1 MTEAEK
7 KMKKYLRAVR
17 RKLNLP
23 SDVKKRVMTDFASS
37 IQSRKEAGITDDEIF
52 SEFGNP
58 AKVTADLNEQM
69 KEFAYIKSPCRW
81 VCFALIIVCSMAL
94 LYKGGAGLLAAMLS
108 FALFSENVGVI
119 GGVDGPTQIYVA
131 QSQDSMVHGMVMT
144 ALILVM
150 SILGF
155 YFLGHMRKK

>member
-7 KMKKYLRAVR
+7 KMKKYCNRVER
-17 RKLNLP
+17 RLNLP
-23 SDVKKRVMTDFASS
+23 RDVKTRVMTDFQSS
-37 IQSRKEAGITDDEIF
+37 IQARREAGMTDEDIMAEL
-52 SEFGNP
+52 GTP
-58 AKVTADLNEQM
+58 KKAAADLNEQM
-69 KEFAYIKSPCRW
+69 KEFAYIKSPWRW

-94 LYKGGAGLLAAMLS
+94 LYKGGAGLLVAILS
-108 FALFSENVGVI
+108 FTLFNENVGVI
-119 GGVDGPTQIYVA
+119 GGVDGPTQIYIA

>member
-23 SDVKKRVMTDFASS
+23 SDVKRRVMTDFTSS
-37 IQSRKEAGITDDEIF
+37 IQNRKEAGKTDDEIL
-52 SEFGNP
+52 SEFGKP
-58 AKVTADLNEQM
+58 AEVAADLNEQM
-69 KEFAYIKSPCRW
+69 KEFAYIKSPWRW
-81 VCFALIIVCSMAL
+81 VCFILIIVCSMAL
-94 LYKGGAGLLAAMLS
+94 LYKSGAGLLAAMLS
-108 FALFSENVGVI
+108 FALFNGSVGVI

-131 QSQDSMVHGMVMT
+131 QSQDSMVHEMIMT
-144 ALILVM
+144 TLILVM

>member
-23 SDVKKRVMTDFASS
+23 SDVKKRVMTDFTSS
-37 IQSRKEAGITDDEIF
+37 IQSRKEAGKTDDEIY

-58 AKVTADLNEQM
+58 TEVAADLNEQM
-69 KEFAYIKSPCRW
+69 KEFAYIKSPWRW

-94 LYKGGAGLLAAMLS
+94 LYKGGAGLLVAILS
-108 FALFSENVGVI
+108 FTLFNENVGVI
-119 GGVDGPTQIYVA
+119 GGVDGPTQIYIA

>member
-23 SDVKKRVMTDFASS
+23 SDVKKRVMTDFTSS
-37 IQSRKEAGITDDEIF
+37 IQRRKEAGKTDDEIF
-52 SEFGNP
+52 SEFGKP
-58 AKVTADLNEQM
+58 TEVAADLNEQM
-69 KEFAYIKSPCRW
+69 KEFAYIKSPWRW
-81 VCFALIIVCSMAL
+81 VCFALIIVCSMFL
-94 LYKGGAGLLAAMLS
+94 LYKGGADLLAAMLS
-108 FALFSENVGVI
+108 FAFFSENVGVI
-119 GGVDGPTQIYVA
+119 GGVDGPTQIYIA